1 MGGPER
7 GCRAHSNY
15 PGDAVD
21 RATRIADDT
30 AGRNRPALDCEYRS
44 RGSGQIRHQ
53 QFAEE
58 CGKEEKEVEVSSH
71 FQNSMFQVSGS
82 TGGIARALL
91 ILVALTSIASAQ
103 SMTGGILGPSAAV
116 KPPGLKN
123 VGIEQR
129 LNQQIPLDLKFRDE
143 TGKDVRLGDYL
154 GKKPVILSLVYY
166 RCPMLCSELLAGLES
181 ALKVLK
187 FDAGKEFDVLTV
199 SFDPKDTPELATAKK
214 AAILK
219 RYNRAGA
226 ADGWHF
232 LTGPQESIDAL
243 TKAAGFEYEYD
254 PKTGQFAH
262 STAIM
267 VLTPEGKIAQY
278 YYGVEFPP
286 GDLRLGL
293 IQASQNKIGT
303 LADAVILYCYH
314 YDPAA
319 GKYSAIV
326 NRFVQL
332 GGGLTIV
339 SIGILLIV
347 LIRRGPQGGVKELN
361 RSHQYV
367 R

>member
-1 MGGPER
+1 MS
-7 GCRAHSNY
+7 SNFHNSVL
-15 PGDAVD
+15 ASFVML
-21 RATRIADDT
+21 ALSS
-30 AGRNRPALDCEYRS
+30 AGWS
-44 RGSGQIRHQ
+44 
-53 QFAEE
+53 
-58 CGKEEKEVEVSSH
+58 
-71 FQNSMFQVSGS
+71 
-82 TGGIARALL
+82 
-91 ILVALTSIASAQ
+91 Q
-103 SMTGGILGPSAAV
+103 SMTGGIMSPPSNV
-116 KPPGLKN
+116 RPPGLTH
-123 VGIEQR
+123 VGIAQH
-129 LNQQIPLDLKFRDE
+129 LNEQIPPNLIFRDE
-143 TGKDVRLGDYL
+143 TGKSVRIGDYFGRKAL
-154 GKKPVILSLVYY
+154 ILNLVYY
-166 RCPMLCSELLAGLES
+166 RCPMLCSEVLAGLEGT
-181 ALKVLK
+181 LRTLK
-187 FDAGKEFDVLTV
+187 FDVGKEFDVLTV
-199 SFDPKDTPELATAKK
+199 SFDPKDTPEIATAKK
-214 AAILK
+214 ADMIK
-219 RYNRAGA
+219 RYRRAGA
-226 ADGWHF
+226 SDGWHF

-254 PKTGQFAH
+254 SKTGQFAH